1 MELKQDFIERI
12 TNCNWFENCGDQ
24 NFDKFEVIFLKDKME
39 ISESIQ
45 SYKWENIC
53 LDKKGDFSSAIL
65 LNYEEQYSLI
75 GEECEKVQK
84 EVLAFSKR
92 FTAGLK
98 KKGIRFG
105 GIVLSDVKFNVGTL
119 FLVNHYSEYYIPD
132 VFFEQ
137 MLEIYLS
144 GHLPCG
150 WSGGQKNGIFKVY

>member
-1 MELKQDFIERI
+1 
-12 TNCNWFENCGDQ
+12 
-24 NFDKFEVIFLKDKME
+24 ME

-150 WSGGQKNGIFKVY
+150 WSGGQKKWNF

>member
-1 MELKQDFIERI
+1 MKIVGIRILISLKLF
-12 TNCNWFENCGDQ
+12 
-24 NFDKFEVIFLKDKME
+24 FLKDKME

-132 VFFEQ
+132 VFF
-137 MLEIYLS
+137 
-144 GHLPCG
+144 
-150 WSGGQKNGIFKVY
+150 

>member
-1 MELKQDFIERI
+1 MGIRILISLKLF
-12 TNCNWFENCGDQ
+12 
-24 NFDKFEVIFLKDKME
+24 FLKDKME